1 MRSRLEGTSRKFAIL
16 LCISLMFVFLFPANR
31 VSAGSASVSYQP
43 YYADEHGCAVVTV
56 NGDSGTATL
65 TIVFAA
71 DSIDSVEVDGATLD
85 SWNSNQVTVTCSLP
99 NYNLRITVRGTG
111 ITGAR
116 LDSSSFSDEPVPP
129 APNPGNDPKPDPGNN
144 PAPDPG
150 NNPGPNPGNDPKP
163 DPGNNPAPN
172 PGNDPQP
179 NPNGGSSG
187 NGGNNGGGNNG
198 GGNNGGGST
207 PANPTSTPTPTPKPQ
222 ATATPTPTSSNSG
235 NNDETTSTT
244 AETTASTTAETS
256 VSETTATTDATEPTE
271 TAEPNPSETL
281 ESDGENDALIPVA
294 GVVDDD
300 NGGADG
306 SNGGD
311 AAAGEGT
318 PTPTP
323 TPIPG
328 AMAGTVKKTG
338 GHFPWWLLIVLAVF
352 VGLLARIIYLK
363 KKGVPNDEIPANIIP
378 FEAIG
383 DKIYDWRVA
392 LHQKR
397 TGAAAAKAEAEK
409 EDAPVVV
416 NGYLQ
421 KSNTAPIRPVFS
433 NVSEETIEARSAKAV
448 SASSGAGSKMPKTP
462 PTLSDVKS
470 ASSTGSKTGSAAKTV
485 AAKAAKAATAA
496 AGTTAASKGA
506 SAGEVK
512 HEAKVF
518 NSAGSVNTEPKA
530 AEETKKAEPSKE
542 DKSAFGGLMDK
553 IKNLKTDTSK
563 EGFRDPFAETEENVR
578 YVAGRPV
585 PIRPSGDNGNK

>member
-16 LCISLMFVFLFPANR
+16 LCISLMFVFLFPVNR

-129 APNPGNDPKPDPGNN
+129 APNPGNDPKPDPSNN
-144 PAPDPG
+144 SAPDPG

-187 NGGNNGGGNNG
+187 NGGNNSGGNNG

-207 PANPTSTPTPTPKPQ
+207 PANPTSTPTP
-222 ATATPTPTSSNSG
+222 SNSG
-235 NNDETTSTT
+235 NDDDDSTPTT
-244 AETTASTTAETS
+244 AETTAETS
-256 VSETTATTDATEPTE
+256 VSETTATTDTTEPTE

-281 ESDGENDALIPVA
+281 EIDGENAALIPVA

-306 SNGGD
+306 SNDGGD
-311 AAAGEGT
+311 AAAGDGT

-328 AMAGTVKKTG
+328 AMAGTVKEE

-352 VGLLARIIYLK
+352 AALLARVVYLK
-363 KKGVPNDEIPANIIP
+363 KKGVPNDEIPAQIIP

-397 TGAAAAKAEAEK
+397 TGAGAATAEAEK

-433 NVSEETIEARSAKAV
+433 NVSEETIEARSAKAA
-448 SASSGAGSKMPKTP
+448 SAGTGSKMPKTP

-470 ASSTGSKTGSAAKTV
+470 ASSSRTVSK
-485 AAKAAKAATAA
+485 TAA
-496 AGTTAASKGA
+496 AGTTTASKGA
-506 SAGEVK
+506 SASEVK

-530 AEETKKAEPSKE
+530 VEETKKAEPSKE
-542 DKSAFGGLMDK
+542 AKSAFGGLMDK
-553 IKNLKTDTSK
+553 IKNMKTDTSK
-563 EGFRDPFAETEENVR
+563 EGFRDPFAEQEENVR

-585 PIRPSGDNGNK
+585 PIKPSGDSGVSGISGGKD

>member
-116 LDSSSFSDEPVPP
+116 LDSSSFSDDPVPP
-129 APNPGNDPKPDPGNN
+129 
-144 PAPDPG
+144 
-150 NNPGPNPGNDPKP
+150 
-163 DPGNNPAPN
+163 
-172 PGNDPQP
+172 
-179 NPNGGSSG
+179 
-187 NGGNNGGGNNG
+187 
-198 GGNNGGGST
+198 T
-207 PANPTSTPTPTPKPQ
+207 PVPTATPIPTSTPTPTPKPTTTPTPKPQATATPTPMPTAAPTATPTPKPQ
-222 ATATPTPTSSNSG
+222 ATATPTPTPSNSG
-235 NNDETTSTT
+235 NNDETTPTT

-256 VSETTATTDATEPTE
+256 VSETTATTDTTEPTE
-271 TAEPNPSETL
+271 TADPNPSETL
-281 ESDGENDALIPVA
+281 ESDGENAALIPVA

-311 AAAGEGT
+311 ALAGDGT

-328 AMAGTVKKTG
+328 AVAGTVKEA

-352 VGLLARIIYLK
+352 VALLARVIYLK

-397 TGAAAAKAEAEK
+397 SGAGAATAEAEK

-433 NVSEETIEARSAKAV
+433 NVSEETIEARSAKAA
-448 SASSGAGSKMPKTP
+448 SAGTGSRMPKTP

-470 ASSTGSKTGSAAKTV
+470 ASSSRTVSK
-485 AAKAAKAATAA
+485 TAA
-496 AGTTAASKGA
+496 AGATAASK
-506 SAGEVK
+506 SDSVSEVK
-512 HEAKVF
+512 HEAKIF
-518 NSAGSVNTEPKA
+518 NSAGSVEPEQKTT
-530 AEETKKAEPSKE
+530 ETKKTSEPE
-542 DKSAFGGLMDK
+542 NGGKSAFGGLMDK

-563 EGFRDPFAETEENVR
+563 EGYRDPFAEQEENVR

-585 PIRPSGDNGNK
+585 PIKPSGDSSVSGSNGSNGGNDCNDGSGDKN

>member
-31 VSAGSASVSYQP
+31 VSAGNAGASLNTWPGGGQIIVDNSGFGAEDTVVITITLNTSVYITQCWGADCSVS
-43 YYADEHGCAVVTV
+43 GNTI
-56 NGDSGTATL
+56 TL
-65 TIVFAA
+65 TLESYAI
-71 DSIDSVEVDGATLD
+71 
-85 SWNSNQVTVTCSLP
+85 N
-99 NYNLRITVRGTG
+99 
-111 ITGAR
+111 
-116 LDSSSFSDEPVPP
+116 
-129 APNPGNDPKPDPGNN
+129 
-144 PAPDPG
+144 
-150 NNPGPNPGNDPKP
+150 
-163 DPGNNPAPN
+163 
-172 PGNDPQP
+172 
-179 NPNGGSSG
+179 SSG
-187 NGGNNGGGNNG
+187 NIGFNFTCEDSSGIQIVSVTSS
-198 GGNNGGGST
+198 ST
-207 PANPTSTPTPTPKPQ
+207 SPVPTSTPTPVPTATPVPTSTPTPTPKPTATPTPKPQ
-222 ATATPTPTSSNSG
+222 ATATPTPIPTAAPTATPTPKPQATATPTPMPSNSG
-235 NNDETTSTT
+235 NNDETAPTT

-256 VSETTATTDATEPTE
+256 VSETTATTDTTVPTE

-281 ESDGENDALIPVA
+281 ESDGENAALIPVA

-328 AMAGTVKKTG
+328 AIAGTVKETG

-397 TGAAAAKAEAEK
+397 TGAAAAMAEAEK

-470 ASSTGSKTGSAAKTV
+470 VSSTGSKTGSTAKTV
-485 AAKAAKAATAA
+485 AAKAAKAATAVEGA
-496 AGTTAASKGA
+496 TATSKGA
-506 SAGEVK
+506 SASEVK